1 MNKNNIKWNEL
12 WFEFD
17 NIDEMCEKN
26 YKNLKKKEWKI
37 DWKTE
42 INECSYH
49 HIKHYG
55 VPGECPLCML
65 KTFLLEKE
73 RIQSN
78 DYLIT
83 NGDF

>member
-1 MNKNNIKWNEL
+1 MNKSNIKWNEL

-17 NIDEMCEKN
+17 NIDESCEEN
-26 YKNLKKKEWKI
+26 YNKKYQQM
-37 DWKTE
+37 
-42 INECSYH
+42 NQCSYH
-49 HIKHYG
+49 HIIHFG

>member
-17 NIDEMCEKN
+17 NIDESCEKN
-26 YKNLKKKEWKI
+26 YNKYLESELNF
-37 DWKTE
+37 
-42 INECSYH
+42 NEDKFHNQCSFH
-49 HIKHYG
+49 HIIHFG
-55 VPGECPLCML
+55 ISGECPLCML